1 MAASILS
8 AAEAPGQASVE
19 LRGVS
24 CGLPGRRLLDALSWR
39 LPQGVIC
46 LLYGANGAG
55 KSSLLKLLAGLLE
68 GQPGLCIEGTGEVL
82 GQPLLGRGGA
92 QRARLGYMPQQGG
105 LYEELSVAEN
115 LQFRAE
121 LLDLPDAATFL
132 QTHVQAHG
140 LQPVWRQKVIQ
151 LSGGWRQRVA
161 FAAAL
166 LAGPR
171 LLLLDEPSAGVD
183 LEAKAQIWA
192 RIHGLREAGVTVL
205 VSSHDSEDAQQCEQL
220 LALASGRL
228 VFQGRPQDLAAGL
241 GDGSLQAGLRALLRV
256 STVPCP

>member
-1 MAASILS
+1 M
-8 AAEAPGQASVE
+8 EALYLNANEISTPPCIE
-19 LRGVS
+19 LRALS
-24 CGLPGRRLLDALSWR
+24 CSVPGRRLLHGLSWQ
-39 LPQGVIC
+39 LPQALIC

-68 GQPGLCIEGTGEVL
+68 GQAGLRIEGEGEVL
-82 GQPLLGRGGA
+82 GQPLLGRRGA
-92 QRARLGYMPQQGG
+92 QRACLGYMPQQGG

-121 LLDLPDAATFL
+121 LLDLPDAAAFL
-132 QTHVQAHG
+132 QAHVLAHG
-140 LQPVWRQKVIQ
+140 LAPVWRQTLGQ

-192 RIHGLREAGVTVL
+192 RIRALRDAGVTVL
-205 VSSHDSEDAQQCEQL
+205 VSSHDSEDALQCEQL
-220 LALASGRL
+220 LALAAGRMI
-228 VFQGRPQDLAAGL
+228 FQGRPQDLAAGL
-241 GDGSLQAGLRALLRV
+241 GGGSLQAGLLALLRAG
-256 STVPCP
+256 SELEA